1 MVATQRSLLALWKA
15 SDDDEEEEVDLS
27 RPVSYIDRLRVRV
40 PGTRTNLP
48 PHVDSG
54 SVSRWTHD
62 LYR

>member
-1 MVATQRSLLALWKA
+1 MVATQRALLALWKA
-15 SDDDEEEEVDLS
+15 SDEEVDLS

>member
-1 MVATQRSLLALWKA
+1 MVATQRALLALWKA
-15 SDDDEEEEVDLS
+15 FDEEVDLS

-40 PGTRTNLP
+40 PGSKTNLP